1 MATSPNYGW
10 LEPDNTD
17 LVKNGALAIRTLGNA
32 IDTTMATMT
41 PKSTFTA
48 KGSIA
53 AATAASTPA
62 NLSVGNNGETLIADS
77 STATGLR
84 WQANFAAGKNFVIN
98 GGFDIWQRATSSSTV
113 QTYSTADR
121 WYNGGGGTVTF
132 SQETDIPSGVTIQ
145 YSSKWLTGASSSFG
159 QYYYAF
165 EQAIVKPLRNQQVTL
180 SYYIK
185 SAGSQTGN
193 IATAATYSNSTDA
206 LGSQTTAITS
216 TGDTVYAAST
226 VTSWTRKAITFTVP
240 SDAVGLR
247 FSIVPGLVQASGV
260 SNFLTGV
267 QLEIGTTAT
276 PFARNSST
284 IQGELAACQRYY
296 QRFTANSSYAYF
308 SAAGVAYSATVTR
321 NPIPLPVTMRIYP
334 TALESSTIAVTDSV
348 TQYTSG
354 TFSLTSD
361 GTSSAPTI
369 GYSHGSGALT
379 QFRPYFIQ
387 AAGSTAAYIAFS
399 AELQEMTMDKVTFF
413 TDEVSGDEHAI
424 IDRGNG
430 EFTAMLKSTYDELK
444 ANEAKIK

>member
-53 AATAASTPA
+53 VATAASTPA
-62 NLSVGNNGETLIADS
+62 NLSVGSDGTSLVADS
-77 STATGLR
+77 STSTGLR
-84 WQANFAAGKNFVIN
+84 WQGSTAAGRNFLIN
-98 GGFDIWQRATSSSTV
+98 GAMDIWQRGTSFSVGTFAAT
-113 QTYSTADR
+113 YTADR
-121 WYNGGGGTVTF
+121 WSTFNANACTISQESTIVPSGSRYALKLTGGATTSGYEIVQAIETANAIYLAGTTSIFSLQVAGTSGKTVTAYVDYSTSTDVAPWPNSGWTNISSATVTTAASNAF
-132 SQETDIPSGVTIQ
+132 STLSVIAAIPSTAKSIR
-145 YSSKWLTGASSSFG
+145 
-159 QYYYAF
+159 
-165 EQAIVKPLRNQQVTL
+165 VK
-180 SYYIK
+180 
-185 SAGSQTGN
+185 
-193 IATAATYSNSTDA
+193 IAT
-206 LGSQTTAITS
+206 GS
-216 TGDTVYAAST
+216 
-226 VTSWTRKAITFTVP
+226 
-240 SDAVGLR
+240 L
-247 FSIVPGLVQASGV
+247 ASGEV
-260 SNFLTGV
+260 QYCGKA
-267 QLEIGTTAT
+267 QLEVGSGAT
-276 PFARNSST
+276 PFSRAGGT

-334 TALESSTIAVTDSV
+334 TALESATIAVTDSV

-399 AELQEMTMDKVTFF
+399 AEL
-413 TDEVSGDEHAI
+413 
-424 IDRGNG
+424 
-430 EFTAMLKSTYDELK
+430 
-444 ANEAKIK
+444 